1 MRLSLKWFCP
11 RYNVGVPVFV
21 GLMFA
26 RPSLVSL
33 PFFIAGTLKID
44 YDVLLF
50 RGFIAHPPPEEAECY
65 FFNHG

>member
-1 MRLSLKWFCP
+1 
-11 RYNVGVPVFV
+11 VFV